1 MESKDFKYKY
11 LKYKQKY
18 LNSVTEIN
26 RLKSMLNNQMGG
38 AMTNSIVMSE
48 QPNDPLMKI
57 NYLSETPVFQQGGR
71 YTDISSSELH
81 SANLESSELETFI
94 KRNMVG
100 GETTDE
106 ESVPLPDSDTVDIND
121 EEDKSTEKRDSDDKD
136 DKDDS
141 DDDLNLDSDDEQ
153 TQDGGYSTSFTEL
166 DNIFGDAREDDS
178 ESDLS
183 ISSLD
188 STSLNSSDDEFNFS
202 SSD

>member
-18 LNSVTEIN
+18 LDSVTEIN

-81 SANLESSELETFI
+81 STNLESSELETFI

-100 GETTDE
+100 GNTEDD
-106 ESVPLPDSDTVDIND
+106 ESVPVPDSDTVNSNDD
-121 EEDKSTEKRDSDDKD
+121 EEETPEEKTPEE
-136 DKDDS
+136 DDS
-141 DDDLNLDSDDEQ
+141 DDDEQ

-166 DNIFGDAREDDS
+166 DNIFGGAREEDS

>member
-18 LNSVTEIN
+18 LDSVTEIN

-38 AMTNSIVMSE
+38 ATYNNDFSE
-48 QPNDPLMKI
+48 QLNDPLLKV

-71 YTDISSSELH
+71 YTDISSSDLH
-81 SANLESSELETFI
+81 STNLESSELETFI

-100 GETTDE
+100 GETEDE

-121 EEDKSTEKRDSDDKD
+121 EEDESTEKRNSDDE
-136 DKDDS
+136 DDS
-141 DDDLNLDSDDEQ
+141 DDDDLKLDSDEEQ
-153 TQDGGYSTSFTEL
+153 SQEGGYSTSFTEL
-166 DNIFGDAREDDS
+166 DNIFGGAREDDS
-178 ESDLS
+178 DSDLS

-188 STSLNSSDDEFNFS
+188 STSLNSSDDEFNLS
-202 SSD
+202 PSD

>member
-18 LNSVTEIN
+18 LDSVTEIN

-57 NYLSETPVFQQGGR
+57 NYLSETPIFQQGGR

-100 GETTDE
+100 GSDE
-106 ESVPLPDSDTVDIND
+106 D
-121 EEDKSTEKRDSDDKD
+121 E
-136 DKDDS
+136 
-141 DDDLNLDSDDEQ
+141 DLNLDSDDEKTEQ
-153 TQDGGYSTSFTEL
+153 TEEDEQTEQTEEDEQTEQTEEDENDSDEEQNGGYSTSFTEL
-166 DNIFGDAREDDS
+166 DNIFGGAREEDS

>member
-18 LNSVTEIN
+18 LDSVTEIN

-38 AMTNSIVMSE
+38 ATYNNDFSE
-48 QPNDPLMKI
+48 QLNDPLLKV

-71 YTDISSSELH
+71 YTDISSSDLH
-81 SANLESSELETFI
+81 STNLESSELETFI

-100 GETTDE
+100 GETEDD

-121 EEDKSTEKRDSDDKD
+121 DEEETTEKRKTEE
-136 DKDDS
+136 DDS
-141 DDDLNLDSDDEQ
+141 DDDELDLDTEQTEQ
-153 TQDGGYSTSFTEL
+153 TQEGGYSTSFTEL
-166 DNIFGDAREDDS
+166 DNIFGGARENDS

-188 STSLNSSDDEFNFS
+188 STSLNSSDDEFNLS
-202 SSD
+202 PSD